1 MFDLYDTAT
10 NKMVGSVTE
19 AELQHLANNMEL
31 ESVLDTDFYFQKG
44 TIDLLASD
52 GLATDH
58 LLKLLRDAIGTSEG
72 VELRWERRE
81 ATA

>member
-1 MFDLYDTAT
+1 MFDLYDNAT
-10 NKMVGSVTE
+10 NKMVGSITE
-19 AELQHLANNMEL
+19 AELQHLVDNMEL
-31 ESVLDTDFYFQKG
+31 ESVTDTDFYFQKG
-44 TIDLLASD
+44 TIDLLAND

-81 ATA
+81 TTA

>member
-1 MFDLYDTAT
+1 MFDLYDNAT
-10 NKMVGSVTE
+10 NKMVGSITE
-19 AELQHLANNMEL
+19 AELQHLTDNMEL
-31 ESVLDTDFYFQKG
+31 ESVTDTDFYFQKG
-44 TIDLLASD
+44 TVDLLAND

-58 LLKLLRDAIGTSEG
+58 LLKLLRDALGTSEG

>member
-1 MFDLYDTAT
+1 MYDLFDTAT
-10 NKMVGSVTE
+10 NQMVGSITE
-19 AELQHLANNMEL
+19 AEWQHLADNMEM
-31 ESVLDTDFYFQKG
+31 ESVRDTDYYIQKG
-44 TIDLLASD
+44 TIDLLAND

-81 ATA
+81 ASA